1 MHKDENHKQFC
12 QIIMLPPGQPKSNRL
27 VDLLGELEF
36 FKIFFW
42 RFRQFGWTSGFIWI
56 ELGGWSLKLVRDEI
70 TRIVKTQQ
78 GQKIIRQIFTKKEES
93 TVENLFFYL
102 LNLLMKISLSQ
113 DDQQSLYSETVEG
126 WRIDE
131 AQSIQTHPLRAL

>member
-1 MHKDENHKQFC
+1 
-12 QIIMLPPGQPKSNRL
+12 MLPPGQPKSNRL
-27 VDLLGELEF
+27 VDSLGEFEF

-42 RFRQFGWTSGFIWI
+42 RFHQFGWASGFIWI

-93 TVENLFFYL
+93 TVENLFFYF

-113 DDQQSLYSETVEG
+113 DDQQSLYSETVERR
-126 WRIDE
+126 RIDE

>member
-1 MHKDENHKQFC
+1 M
-12 QIIMLPPGQPKSNRL
+12 
-27 VDLLGELEF
+27 
-36 FKIFFW
+36 
-42 RFRQFGWTSGFIWI
+42 
-56 ELGGWSLKLVRDEI
+56 KLVRDEI

-93 TVENLFFYL
+93 TVENLLFYF
-102 LNLLMKISLSQ
+102 LNLFMKISLSQ

-126 WRIDE
+126 RRIDE

>member
-1 MHKDENHKQFC
+1 M
-12 QIIMLPPGQPKSNRL
+12 
-27 VDLLGELEF
+27 
-36 FKIFFW
+36 
-42 RFRQFGWTSGFIWI
+42 
-56 ELGGWSLKLVRDEI
+56 KLVRDEI

>member
-1 MHKDENHKQFC
+1 M
-12 QIIMLPPGQPKSNRL
+12 
-27 VDLLGELEF
+27 
-36 FKIFFW
+36 
-42 RFRQFGWTSGFIWI
+42 
-56 ELGGWSLKLVRDEI
+56 KLVRDEI

-93 TVENLFFYL
+93 KAENVLFYF